1 MNHVRKMLELFTSTP
16 ALKGQLTSVVK
27 TLLTLDLRQIATV
40 DVATL
45 QKVVSC
51 CSEDGKNPIFL
62 GSTTSSYEEFYST
75 SATYTHETIN
85 TLYNSLL

>member
-1 MNHVRKMLELFTSTP
+1 MNLVRKMLELFTSTP

-51 CSEDGKNPIFL
+51 CSEDGKNPILAFSRHKHFL
-62 GSTTSSYEEFYST
+62 
-75 SATYTHETIN
+75 
-85 TLYNSLL
+85 L